1 MNDAMAVKILYGKD
15 DAREKEFCFSLAE
28 ELAVADVVS

>member
-1 MNDAMAVKILYGKD
+1 MDNAMAVEVLQGED
-15 DAREKEFCFSLAE
+15 DAGEEEFAFSLAE